1 MGVIKQG
8 ILGGVSGK
16 VGTVI
21 GGSWK
26 GIDYLRS
33 IPSSVAN
40 PKTQKQQM
48 QRSKFLLVLNFLK
61 PLTGFLSVGF
71 RQYANGQTGFNVAMS
86 YNVKNAVSGVF
97 PNYAMNYPNAQL
109 SRGNLT
115 GVASPVVASTVA
127 KTVKFTWQDN
137 STIGNAKSTD
147 LAQLV
152 VYFPT
157 LNEAV
162 YALNTMPR
170 NIGSIDLTVPAK
182 YSTKQAQCYMTFQ
195 SADGKEIATST
206 YIGTVTV
213 M

>member
-1 MGVIKQG
+1 MGVIKKG

-33 IPSSVAN
+33 IPASVAN

-61 PLTGFLSVGF
+61 PLTGFVSVGF
-71 RQYANGQTGFNVAMS
+71 RQYANQQTGFNVAMS
-86 YNVKNAVSGVF
+86 YNVKNAVSGTY
-97 PNYAMNYPNAQL
+97 PNYTMNYPNAQL
-109 SRGNLT
+109 SRGQLT
-115 GVASPVVASTVA
+115 GVSTPAVVSTVS
-127 KTVKFTWQDN
+127 KTLPITWQDN
-137 STIGNAKSTD
+137 STIGNAKTTD
-147 LAQLV
+147 LASFV
-152 VYFPT
+152 IYFPT
-157 LNEAV
+157 LNEAFYV
-162 YALNTMPR
+162 FNTMPR
-170 NIGSIDLTVPAK
+170 NVGIIDLVLPAK

-195 SADGKEIATST
+195 SADGQEIANST
-206 YIGTVTV
+206 YIGSVTV